1 MTLLQELTTDYPN
14 FSWHV
19 HVSGHDTRGDV
30 FWLLVFEEKQ
40 VLQSLAKRVLEMV
53 YRFVE
58 SETAMI
64 SGAASELSGSHN
76 ARRRRAAMFDPRR
89 ASADGEP
96 SANSSRHARFLGG
109 GERQRSLPDPTT
121 ASALRDGSLVS
132 SASGA
137 AARPVAS
144 SAAPRESLEAGDAS
158 REEDAEARAAAA
170 AVAVVDNTMEE
181 EDDDAADSFIRTAVA
196 GQVPVASAAHW
207 TTAAPA
213 AAATG
218 AGSVLAGR
226 GAAATNNRSFSAA
239 AFAAAARAS
248 SLSAAVADGGQKEAV
263 HRAVASSF
271 RNSVPRTWRS
281 TPHKAPIVSRQPAEI
296 APSKDILERVNKLIN
311 MGNVRTHLRNLMPV
325 LGKATADA
333 LGLNVPLAN
342 TKLEWWPREDDR
354 QLWSLRV
361 QLPYEMR
368 RKVDNRTQVD
378 AVARPV
384 TVSLPG
390 LFCQRD
396 KVNTDIRLEHL
407 VVMLQMEE
415 AARVA
420 FEVYLSKSKPKALC
434 GGRRHKA
441 PSLASMGALRAAPRV
456 VASAA
461 ELAAR

>member
-1 MTLLQELTTDYPN
+1 M
-14 FSWHV
+14 
-19 HVSGHDTRGDV
+19 
-30 FWLLVFEEKQ
+30 
-40 VLQSLAKRVLEMV
+40 
-53 YRFVE
+53 
-58 SETAMI
+58 
-64 SGAASELSGSHN
+64 GAE
-76 ARRRRAAMFDPRR
+76 
-89 ASADGEP
+89 
-96 SANSSRHARFLGG
+96 GG
-109 GERQRSLPDPTT
+109 GPQSRGVLISQQRPPY
-121 ASALRDGSLVS
+121 
-132 SASGA
+132 
-137 AARPVAS
+137 
-144 SAAPRESLEAGDAS
+144 
-158 REEDAEARAAAA
+158 
-170 AVAVVDNTMEE
+170 VAV
-181 EDDDAADSFIRTAVA
+181 DATQGAYCL
-196 GQVPVASAAHW
+196 
-207 TTAAPA
+207 APA
-213 AAATG
+213 
-218 AGSVLAGR
+218 
-226 GAAATNNRSFSAA
+226 
-239 AFAAAARAS
+239 
-248 SLSAAVADGGQKEAV
+248 GGD
-263 HRAVASSF
+263 RAV
-271 RNSVPRTWRS
+271 
-281 TPHKAPIVSRQPAEI
+281 EG
-296 APSKDILERVNKLIN
+296 ILERVNKLIN